1 MDAGCRLGVVALGDS
16 ITVGHGGMQAGFGS
30 QSWALWLAQAL
41 ALPFTSLARNGDTA
55 PGVRRDQLPAV
66 PGARYDLGCVYVGV
80 NDVRGEGWDAA
91 AYAADLDAVLAGLAA
106 RCDRLLT
113 LTIPLGLGLPP
124 AGAKVHEA
132 NAAIAAAAAAH
143 GAVVADL
150 RDFAG
155 AGHVWADRVH
165 ATATG
170 QVAIA
175 DRAARAL
182 RAAGAPVPR
191 LPSEV
196 ARPPRPDLLYAV
208 HYARRTLRERARSRL
223 AVRA

>member
-1 MDAGCRLGVVALGDS
+1 
-16 ITVGHGGMQAGFGS
+16 
-30 QSWALWLAQAL
+30 
-41 ALPFTSLARNGDTA
+41 
-55 PGVRRDQLPAV
+55 
-66 PGARYDLGCVYVGV
+66 
-80 NDVRGEGWDAA
+80 
-91 AYAADLDAVLAGLAA
+91 
-106 RCDRLLT
+106 
-113 LTIPLGLGLPP
+113 
-124 AGAKVHEA
+124 
-132 NAAIAAAAAAH
+132 
-143 GAVVADL
+143 
-150 RDFAG
+150 
-155 AGHVWADRVH
+155 VWADRVH

-208 HYARRTLRERARSRL
+208 HYARRTLREHARSRL